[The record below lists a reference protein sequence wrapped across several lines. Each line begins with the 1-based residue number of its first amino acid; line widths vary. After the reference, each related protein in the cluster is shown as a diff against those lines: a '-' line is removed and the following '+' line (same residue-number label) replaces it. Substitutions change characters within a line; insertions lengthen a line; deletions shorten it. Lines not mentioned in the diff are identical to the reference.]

1 MKHKENIMRVR
12 YIYDYKFSVVPSQFG
27 PTIKESKVPVACLVK
42 IEDRIGVSYCRE
54 DESFNKQRALEIAIG
69 RANVC
74 YDGDHSTCFDHG
86 IPNRKITNM
95 KAEQVLLVDEIDFY
109 LERMN
114 TPVLS

>member
-1 MKHKENIMRVR
+1 MQVR
-12 YIYDYKFSVVPSQFG
+12 YVYDYEFSVVPSVNG
-27 PTIKESKVPVACLVK
+27 PQIKESKVPVACLVN
-42 IEDRIGVSYCRE
+42 IDDRFGVSYCRE
-54 DESFNKQRALEIAIG
+54 EESFTKDRALEIAIG

-95 KAEQVLLVDEIDFY
+95 KAERVSLEDEINFY
-109 LERMN
+109 LDKMKSY